1 MSEYPARGRRRPPTH
16 PGELL
21 WEDVL
26 PAMAISVG
34 EFARRI
40 GVSRQVVHRILA
52 ETHGLTPEMALRIG
66 RFVGNGPGL
75 WLRMQ
80 QEYDLWY
87 ASRTLKETLSGIEQ
101 YQPEK
106 RAA

>member
-1 MSEYPARGRRRPPTH
+1 MPEYPARGRRRPPTH

-21 WEDVL
+21 REDIL
-26 PAMAISVG
+26 PAMGIAVS

-66 RFVGNGPGL
+66 RFVGNGPRL

-80 QEYDLWY
+80 QEFDLWS
-87 ASRTLKETLSGIEQ
+87 ASRVLKRELSGIEQ
-101 YQPEK
+101 Y
-106 RAA
+106 RDLAA

>member
-1 MSEYPARGRRRPPTH
+1 MPEYPARGRRRPPTH

-21 WEDVL
+21 REDIL
-26 PAMAISVG
+26 PAMGISVG

-52 ETHGLTPEMALRIG
+52 EIHGLTPEMALRIG

-75 WLRMQ
+75 WLWMH
-80 QEYDLWY
+80 QEFDLRS
-87 ASRTLKETLSGIEQ
+87 ANRALKRELSWIER
-101 YQPEK
+101 Y
-106 RAA
+106 RDLAA